1 LSKLLSLVIP
11 IYSNA
16 GTLPELFE
24 RVAKVENKLAN
35 LNVDLQIILVND
47 ASLDTSM
54 DLILKFKESR
64 QGTIIIDLSRNYGGI
79 AASKAGWEF
88 VTGEAFITLAADL
101 QEPPELIL
109 DLVSEWILGSE
120 LVICER
126 ETRDDNQLDKLLSK
140 IFYRIVRKYIV
151 PSYPLGGFD
160 LALLSSKYIKYL
172 QESSKSTYPAFL
184 IWSLGLNPKII
195 KYRREARKHGK
206 SGWTFLKKLNAAI
219 NIIFTYSTKPLRIS
233 IFGGVIISLT
243 SFAYGLTI
251 ITISLIKT
259 MPVPGFATTISLLTF
274 LSGTIIIILGIIGE
288 YLLRISLEL
297 DKKPTYVVKKIYQ

>member
-1 LSKLLSLVIP
+1 MSKLLSLVIP

-24 RVAKVENKLAN
+24 RVAIVENKLAN

-64 QGTIIIDLSRNYGGI
+64 QGTIVIDLSRNYGGI

-109 DLVSEWILGSE
+109 DLASEWILGSE

-140 IFYRIVRKYIV
+140 IFYRIVRKYVV

-160 LALLSSKYIKYL
+160 LALLSCKYIKYL

-195 KYRREARKHGK
+195 KYRRRARKHGK
-206 SGWTFLKKLNAAI
+206 SGWTFLKKFNAAI

-251 ITISLIKT
+251 ITTSLIKT